1 MFLAGHAAG
10 LIYATKVLKSDDN
23 AKYKAAMQQR
33 VADAKKAIGAAKG
46 SVPAA
51 GALLSSP
58 TESNA
63 RKFVAAL
70 QGKDLSGA
78 VGGMLPSSYK

>member
-1 MFLAGHAAG
+1 ME
-10 LIYATKVLKSDDN
+10 
-23 AKYKAAMQQR
+23 QR
-33 VADAKKAIGAAKG
+33 VVSAKKAIGAAKG

-58 TESNA
+58 TEANA

-70 QGKDLSGA
+70 EGKDLSGA
-78 VGGMLPSSYK
+78 VGGMLPSEYK